1 MYSENTVGCN
11 FYVFFSF
18 FLSLEQVVGSNK
30 ECLTEGYY
38 LALRGR
44 SLSYPFVVLSSFMMQ
59 QFGRFMGFHI
69 NKEGGVLFLRLSSG
83 PAEDFLGEKILV
95 CFDFIRVAECSR
107 KTFFIIY
114 LVPSFPLGSLYL
126 TCSFGGT
133 WPPCFEAGKY
143 IV

>member
-69 NKEGGVLFLRLSSG
+69 NKEGGVLFLRLSS
-83 PAEDFLGEKILV
+83 DLQRIFL
-95 CFDFIRVAECSR
+95 RR
-107 KTFFIIY
+107 KFLFALISSELQNAPGRLSSSSI
-114 LVPSFPLGSLYL
+114 
-126 TCSFGGT
+126 
-133 WPPCFEAGKY
+133 
-143 IV
+143 